1 MSWEISQKLL
11 LNCLKSYKFTSSR
24 ALHEAQDPKCCL
36 SPQWKFLQHFRDVS
50 WAAWFNNQLCQRLK
64 STWGWSWV
72 RSDSKSRELIC
83 MWIRVFAQRGV
94 RCWKQNSGRIT
105 SIPPPQPSPRPLYPP
120 GQTPRNTHTLI
131 HTNPMSSPLREQSL
145 LSKQGARRTPRV
157 GARILWVW
165 PDTGGSGS
173 RKWSL
178 GLTCTI
184 CKMKQLD
191 VTLLTLT
198 IYDSCLTH
206 WGALLAFS
214 RLYQALVATTSQLW
228 EDFLSIS
235 SPCSMWS
242 L

>member
-1 MSWEISQKLL
+1 MKPKIPNVACLPNENFYNTSEMCPGLLGLTINCVKGWRAHGAGAELGLTPNPGSWFVCEYGSL
-11 LNCLKSYKFTSSR
+11 
-24 ALHEAQDPKCCL
+24 P
-36 SPQWKFLQHFRDVS
+36 
-50 WAAWFNNQLCQRLK
+50 
-64 STWGWSWV
+64 
-72 RSDSKSRELIC
+72 
-83 MWIRVFAQRGV
+83 RGV
-94 RCWKQNSGRIT
+94 LGAENRTLGGLHQSLHPNPAQGP
-105 SIPPPQPSPRPLYPP
+105 SIPQVRLPE
-120 GQTPRNTHTLI
+120 THTLI